1 MKRFKSARGVFFLM
15 LLVIIVLIAYY
26 TLSLKTKKQSENI
39 VTMTPVQ
46 TVLNRDLNKDYPPT
60 PKEVVKYYSEIT
72 KCFYNETYTDEEL
85 EQLAMQAKA
94 MYDDKLAANKSDE
107 DYINDLKAEIAGFR
121 EQNYT
126 ISSYATSASTDVE
139 RFSQDG
145 YNFARLYCT
154 YFIRI
159 GTVMQSIEE
168 VYLLRLDEKEHWRIF
183 GWDLASAVEDR
194 D

>member
-1 MKRFKSARGVFFLM
+1 MKRFKSARGAFFLM

>member
-1 MKRFKSARGVFFLM
+1 MKRFKSARGAFFLM

-94 MYDDKLAANKSDE
+94 LYDDKLAANKSDE

>member
-1 MKRFKSARGVFFLM
+1 MKRFKSARGAFFLM

-183 GWDLASAVEDR
+183 GWDLATAVEDR

>member
-1 MKRFKSARGVFFLM
+1 MKRFKSARGAFFLM

-94 MYDDKLAANKSDE
+94 MYDDKLASNKSDE